1 MSKYRYKLEHY
12 HAIESADIVID
23 GITVLAGENGC
34 GKSTLSRWL
43 YYLVNGSRRYEEYVY
58 KSYIRRVY
66 RMLRR
71 LDMPNREMRLNM
83 SEKEMPNRFYIQS
96 LYKTGIDEKYDEE
109 DFHKLTYYYKK
120 VVRGFTENLEV
131 YLNKDISENR
141 QKRILNYL
149 GIDDEGLT
157 KQEVVYRIRDKYDS
171 FLESTIEELNSELE
185 TRPISRLIKTIS
197 KDYEQEEDTPKNIQ
211 LYEDNVGLI
220 DGNIISE
227 LYNLKKAIYIDTPL
241 ALFHEYDDNLFWKEL
256 NDMVLDYNSD
266 LSLSEKK
273 LLSRIKNILHG
284 EARFVESDSLFEE
297 EGELRYHSVDHNVDI
312 NINKTATGF
321 KTFIYL
327 QRLLENG
334 YLNQESL
341 LLIDEPE
348 VHLHPQWIVEYARL
362 LVLLNKELGLKI
374 MLATH
379 NPDMVAALRSI
390 AEYENVLSNT
400 HFYISERDPESS
412 KYVYKDLGSDIE
424 AIFASFNIALSRI
437 QSYGV
442 GGIQQ

>member
-1 MSKYRYKLEHY
+1 M
-12 HAIESADIVID
+12 
-23 GITVLAGENGC
+23 
-34 GKSTLSRWL
+34 
-43 YYLVNGSRRYEEYVY
+43 
-58 KSYIRRVY
+58 
-66 RMLRR
+66 
-71 LDMPNREMRLNM
+71 
-83 SEKEMPNRFYIQS
+83 
-96 LYKTGIDEKYDEE
+96 
-109 DFHKLTYYYKK
+109 
-120 VVRGFTENLEV
+120 
-131 YLNKDISENR
+131 
-141 QKRILNYL
+141 
-149 GIDDEGLT
+149 
-157 KQEVVYRIRDKYDS
+157 
-171 FLESTIEELNSELE
+171 
-185 TRPISRLIKTIS
+185 
-197 KDYEQEEDTPKNIQ
+197 
-211 LYEDNVGLI
+211 
-220 DGNIISE
+220 
-227 LYNLKKAIYIDTPL
+227 
-241 ALFHEYDDNLFWKEL
+241 
-256 NDMVLDYNSD
+256 
-266 LSLSEKK
+266 SLSEKK